1 MEIDALCADLILADF
16 TQNGKPDFIFA
27 PERVRFRGAE
37 ESSIGAG
44 RSRALSEWQV
54 RPNRVR
60 PTSGYSADGRGFG
73 SVQSGKAAPARPV
86 RPNRV
91 RTGIPVAGTLAAQRF
106 PKNRRGI
113 KNRGGSFPG
122 SEFPFSAFQS
132 VFRNGCRDFGTKK
145 SGSAVYKTGI
155 NAQATFVYIKHGRS
169 RNGIPL
175 LRACRSGGL
184 LIAMLK
190 VKFAVRLKG
199 GIKWNSH

>member
-1 MEIDALCADLILADF
+1 M
-16 TQNGKPDFIFA
+16 G
-27 PERVRFRGAE
+27 
-37 ESSIGAG
+37 
-44 RSRALSEWQV
+44 
-54 RPNRVR
+54 NRISFSHR
-60 PTSGYSADGRGFG
+60 RGFAFAARRNL
-73 SVQSGKAAPARPV
+73 QSGRAAAAHSLSGRFGQTACGRRPGTLRTGAASAACNPARRL
-86 RPNRV
+86 RPGRFGQTACGRVPV

-113 KNRGGSFPG
+113 KNRGGFFPG

>member
-1 MEIDALCADLILADF
+1 MRRSDFSRFHAKWETGFHFRTGEGSLSRRGGIFNRGGPQPRILC
-16 TQNGKPDFIFA
+16 G
-27 PERVRFRGAE
+27 V
-37 ESSIGAG
+37 
-44 RSRALSEWQV
+44 
-54 RPNRVR
+54 
-60 PTSGYSADGRGFG
+60 GFG
-73 SVQSGKAAPARPV
+73 QTACGRVP
-86 RPNRV
+86 V

>member
-1 MEIDALCADLILADF
+1 M
-16 TQNGKPDFIFA
+16 G
-27 PERVRFRGAE
+27 
-37 ESSIGAG
+37 
-44 RSRALSEWQV
+44 
-54 RPNRVR
+54 NRISFSHR
-60 PTSGYSADGRGFG
+60 RGFAFAARRNL
-73 SVQSGKAAPARPV
+73 QSGRAAAAHSLSGRFGQTACGRVP
-86 RPNRV
+86 V

-122 SEFPFSAFQS
+122 NEFPFSAFQS
-132 VFRNGCRDFGTKK
+132 LFRNGCRDFGTKK